1 VTVIDTSAMV
11 DYLLGGRCEPDVTA
25 ILVEEGI
32 ASAPDILVFETLA
45 VLRRN
50 VLRGDLDAG
59 RASAAVYDFGDAAIE
74 LIPTHPLRL
83 RAWELRDNL
92 TIGDAFFVT
101 LAEQLGEPLAT
112 TDARLAAAARRH
124 TGIDVIVL
132 AA

>member
-1 VTVIDTSAMV
+1 MDTSAIV

-25 ILVEEGI
+25 ILTDEGI

-59 RASAAVYDFGDAAIE
+59 RASAAVYDLGDASIE
-74 LIPTHPLRL
+74 LMPTHPLRI

-92 TIGDAFFVT
+92 TIGDALFVA
-101 LAEQLGEPLAT
+101 LAERLGEPLAT
-112 TDARLAAAARRH
+112 TDDRLATAARRH

-132 AA
+132 PR